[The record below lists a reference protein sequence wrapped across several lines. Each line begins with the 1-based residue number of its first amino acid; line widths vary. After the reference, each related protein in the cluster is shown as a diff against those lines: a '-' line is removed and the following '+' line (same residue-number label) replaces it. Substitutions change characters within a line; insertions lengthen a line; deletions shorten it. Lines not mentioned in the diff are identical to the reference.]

1 MITPAS
7 QTVVDETFHQ
17 KDVKVGGGGGGGVEP
32 SVSCFL
38 DTNKDKDTNEN

>member
-17 KDVKVGGGGGGGVEP
+17 KDVKVGGGELGGMEDEVWAGAE
-32 SVSCFL
+32 
-38 DTNKDKDTNEN
+38 